1 MFNLK
6 DFVKNGFLKAV
17 GKMADHQISLNS
29 AAWHEKGVLGEQDL
43 ADIQAAIDAHN
54 VAQEQAHMLGEGEV

>member
-17 GKMADHQISLNS
+17 GKMADHQIILNS
-29 AAWHEKGVLGEQDL
+29 AVWHEKGVLGEQDL
-43 ADIQAAIDAHN
+43 ADIQAAINAHN
-54 VAQEQAHMLGEGEV
+54 VAQEQAHMLGEQV